1 MTIQP
6 QSPTQP
12 NITKTIYADNAIDRA
27 FIWVFARK
35 MAKAVGQES
44 DRSGYDGFVDLSHRI
59 MRGRNAQQQQQ
70 VVGVVLRSLMPSPVL
85 YLIRTLV
92 SPTKLVC
99 ELNAWFAARLF
110 VWLVG
115 PCEVRSVTITN
126 PDGSTHD
133 QRSNVHIEKCRYL
146 EESQCVGMCMNMC
159 KLPTQKFFTDDFGIP
174 MTMVPNFEDYS
185 CEMTFGQIPP
195 DVTTEEAYRE
205 PCLAACPTAKTS
217 ASCPKV
223 RS

>member
-12 NITKTIYADNAIDRA
+12 TITKTIYADNAIDRA

-99 ELNAWFAARLF
+99 ELNAWFATRLF

-126 PDGSTHD
+126 PDGSTQD

-159 KLPTQKFFTDDFGIP
+159 KLPTQKFFSEDFGIP